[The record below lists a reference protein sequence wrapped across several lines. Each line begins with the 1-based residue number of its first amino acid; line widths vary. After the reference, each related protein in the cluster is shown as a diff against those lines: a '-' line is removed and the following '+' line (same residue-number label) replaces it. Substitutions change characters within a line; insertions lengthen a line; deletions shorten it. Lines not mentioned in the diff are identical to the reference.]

1 MNKTLV
7 MLAAI
12 LAIALTLSV
21 SSQAGSI
28 GGKLSGVNGVSVVYV
43 DAIAGKAFPAPD
55 QHPVINQKGLQIL
68 PHILVVQA
76 GSTVDFLNS
85 DKVAHNVFWPGVQSG
100 SKKGPGHNLGTWPQ
114 GEKRSF
120 KFDQAGVAS
129 ILCNV
134 HPEMSGYLVIVP
146 TPYFAQTDSSGA
158 YKIDNVP
165 DGQYTVT
172 AWHEGSKTQSKP
184 VAVSGDSKA
193 DFTLSK

>member
-1 MNKTLV
+1 MNMNRTL
-7 MLAAI
+7 AI
-12 LAIALTLSV
+12 LAASLALTT
-21 SSQAGSI
+21 SSLAGSI
-28 GGKLSGVNGVSVVYV
+28 SGKLSGVNGISVVYV
-43 DAIAGKAFPAPD
+43 DTIAGKTFPAPE
-55 QHPVINQKGLQIL
+55 QHPVLNQKGLQML

-76 GSTVDFLNS
+76 GTTVDFLNS
-85 DKVAHNVFWPGVQSG
+85 DKVAHNVFWPNVQG
-100 SKKGPGHNLGTWPQ
+100 GGGKKAPGHNLGTWPQ
-114 GEKRSF
+114 GDKRSF

-134 HPEMSGYLVIVP
+134 HPEMSGYLVITP

-184 VAVSGDSKA
+184 VAVAGDAKA

>member
-7 MLAAI
+7 MLSAI
-12 LAIALTLSV
+12 LALTA
-21 SSQAGSI
+21 SSLAGNIS
-28 GGKLSGVNGVSVVYV
+28 GKLSGVTGVSVVYV
-43 DAIAGKAFPAPD
+43 DTIAGKTFPPPE
-55 QHPVINQKGLQIL
+55 QHPVMNQKGLAMV

-85 DKVAHNVFWPGVQSG
+85 DKVAHNVFWPSVQSG

-114 GEKRSF
+114 GDKRSF

-165 DGQYTVT
+165 DGQYTLT

-184 VAVSGDSKA
+184 VAVSGDAKE

>member
-7 MLAAI
+7 MLSAI
-12 LAIALTLSV
+12 LALTA
-21 SSQAGSI
+21 SSLAGSI
-28 GGKLSGVNGVSVVYV
+28 SGKLSGVNGVSVVYV
-43 DAIAGKAFPAPD
+43 DTMAGKTFPPPE
-55 QHPVINQKGLQIL
+55 QHPVMNQKGLAMV

-85 DKVAHNVFWPGVQSG
+85 DKVAHNVFWPSVQSG

-114 GEKRSF
+114 GDKRSF
-120 KFDQAGVAS
+120 KFEQAGVAS

-165 DGQYTVT
+165 DGQYTLT

-184 VAVSGDSKA
+184 VAVSGDAKE